1 MFSPGN
7 EPWPSWPGQAWTKGS
22 GRWAHTP
29 NMSLGITCISACI
42 AIRFSAYYGNRV
54 NRYICI
60 YTHIYIY
67 VCVWIWIL
75 FIPWI
80 HGACIY
86 AEIMRISSK
95 LCVYNHLYIYI
106 YIWVRIDIAA
116 SLPNISQ
123 HIRQGTIPKSMI
135 LTRGALVV
143 FAPDRRVDSWFW
155 AALRMVDIPKWQL
168 WMGNIWKNME
178 KLMITTWLFNIAME
192 NHHF

>member
-60 YTHIYIY
+60 YTHIYIC

-106 YIWVRIDIAA
+106 YLSSHRHSRI
-116 SLPNISQ
+116 SPQ
-123 HIRQGTIPKSMI
+123 HIPTYSPRDHPKVDDFDAWRFGGVRTWP
-135 LTRGALVV
+135 TRWLVV
-143 FAPDRRVDSWFW
+143 LSCSENGGY
-155 AALRMVDIPKWQL
+155 PKMATL
-168 WMGNIWKNME
+168 NGEHME
-178 KLMITTWLFNIAME
+178 KHGKTDDYHLVI
-192 NHHF
+192 